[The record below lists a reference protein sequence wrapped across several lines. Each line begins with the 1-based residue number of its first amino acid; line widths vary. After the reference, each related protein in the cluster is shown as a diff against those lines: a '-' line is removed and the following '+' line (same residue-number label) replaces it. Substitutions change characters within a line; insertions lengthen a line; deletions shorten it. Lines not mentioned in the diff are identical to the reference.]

1 MSNHKNQE
9 IEVLRG
15 IAVILVMLAH
25 YPFLAPVKDAY
36 WVPVLRQFHF
46 WAGVDIFFA
55 ISGYVV
61 TRTILDLR
69 SASPAQQTD
78 TIARFWIRRFFR
90 LIPMAWLTLL
100 VSVLL
105 AAFWNDMGAFKT
117 PVGNFTD
124 AFFQSFYMSNWRAYW
139 CTVNPSDYCGV
150 NVHFWSL
157 SLEEQFYIALPLLIV
172 FFRRKFWWIAVAL
185 IIVQFPLDR
194 PLFSVFWVTRL
205 DALLW
210 GVLIAVA
217 ENAGVLSK
225 FRPTFMKS
233 ATIRRVVLAS
243 TLFLICWL
251 VAGGANRYS
260 IGLVAVLS
268 AILVWLCSYQ
278 SGFLFKSTRT
288 VWRPIAWVGGRS
300 YGIYLLHAFCFLT
313 VYEAFYRW
321 YGSKDALGDAQA
333 VAILVLGLVLTL
345 TICEITYRTF
355 EKPLTDFGRRK
366 AKEINLP
373 FKRQPTQAPAVP

>member
-117 PVGNFTD
+117 P
-124 AFFQSFYMSNWRAYW
+124 
-139 CTVNPSDYCGV
+139 
-150 NVHFWSL
+150 
-157 SLEEQFYIALPLLIV
+157 
-172 FFRRKFWWIAVAL
+172 
-185 IIVQFPLDR
+185 
-194 PLFSVFWVTRL
+194 
-205 DALLW
+205 LW
-210 GVLIAVA
+210 AISRMHSSSHSICRTGEPTGARSIQAITA
-217 ENAGVLSK
+217 E
-225 FRPTFMKS
+225 
-233 ATIRRVVLAS
+233 
-243 TLFLICWL
+243 
-251 VAGGANRYS
+251 
-260 IGLVAVLS
+260 
-268 AILVWLCSYQ
+268 
-278 SGFLFKSTRT
+278 
-288 VWRPIAWVGGRS
+288 
-300 YGIYLLHAFCFLT
+300 
-313 VYEAFYRW
+313 
-321 YGSKDALGDAQA
+321 
-333 VAILVLGLVLTL
+333 
-345 TICEITYRTF
+345 
-355 EKPLTDFGRRK
+355 
-366 AKEINLP
+366 
-373 FKRQPTQAPAVP
+373 